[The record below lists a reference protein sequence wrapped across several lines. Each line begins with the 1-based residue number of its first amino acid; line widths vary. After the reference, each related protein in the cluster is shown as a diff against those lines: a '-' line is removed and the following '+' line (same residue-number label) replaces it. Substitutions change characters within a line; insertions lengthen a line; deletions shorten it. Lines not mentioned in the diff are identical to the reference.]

1 MNVAD
6 RPDGAGGPGGA
17 DEWAGL
23 VRRAGALVARSA
35 AAGRPAVLGITGKP
49 GAGKSTLAA
58 ALTDAL
64 NAERP
69 GAAVLAPMD
78 GFHLSNGVLAALGL
92 RDRKGAPE
100 TFDAWGYLALL
111 ERIGGGREPVV
122 YAPTFDRA
130 LEEPVAGAIPVP
142 GETALVVTEGNY
154 LLLDEEPW
162 RRVRT
167 LLDEV
172 WYVEVADALR
182 LDRLTARHAAFGK
195 TPEQARLW
203 ATGSDERN
211 AALVGRTAHHADLRV
226 RVDGWALSMFGRDIG
241 RSRQ

>member
-1 MNVAD
+1 MDVAE
-6 RPDGAGGPGGA
+6 RADGVNGA

-23 VRRAGALVARSA
+23 VRRAGALAARSA
-35 AAGRPAVLGITGKP
+35 AAGRPAVLGISGKP

-58 ALTDAL
+58 ALTEAL

-69 GAAVLAPMD
+69 GVAVLAPMD
-78 GFHLSNGVLAALGL
+78 GFHLSNEVLTGLGL

-111 ERIGGGREPVV
+111 ERIRGGREPVV

-130 LEEPVAGAIPVP
+130 IEEPVAGAIPVP

-162 RRVRT
+162 RRVRA

-172 WYVEVADALR
+172 WYVEVADTLR

-211 AALVGRTAHHADLRV
+211 AALVGRTAHHADLCV
-226 RVDGWALSMFGRDIG
+226 RVDGWALPILGRDIG

>member
-1 MNVAD
+1 MGVAEQA
-6 RPDGAGGPGGA
+6 DGVNGA
-17 DEWAGL
+17 DGWPDL
-23 VRRAGALVARSA
+23 VRRATELVRA
-35 AAGRPAVLGITGKP
+35 AGTDGRPAVLGITGKP

-58 ALTDAL
+58 ALTAAL

-69 GAAVLAPMD
+69 GVAVLAPMD
-78 GFHLSNGVLAALGL
+78 GFHLSNEVLTGLGL

-100 TFDAWGYLALL
+100 TFDAWGYVALL
-111 ERIGGGREPVV
+111 ERIKGGREPVV

-130 LEEPVAGAIPVP
+130 IEEPVAGAVPVP
-142 GETALVVTEGNY
+142 RDAALVITEGNY

-162 RRVRT
+162 SLVRA

-172 WYVEVADALR
+172 WYAEVADTLR

-195 TPEQARLW
+195 PPEQARAW

-211 AALVGRTAHHADLRV
+211 AALVGPTADRADLRV
-226 RVDGWALSMFGRDIG
+226 RLDGWSPGRLGRATG
-241 RSRQ
+241 RSGQ

>member
-1 MNVAD
+1 MDVAD
-6 RPDGAGGPGGA
+6 RPGGAYGA

-23 VRRAGALVARSA
+23 VRRAGVLAARSSA
-35 AAGRPAVLGITGKP
+35 TGRTAVLGIAGKP

-58 ALTDAL
+58 ALTEAL

-69 GAAVLAPMD
+69 GVAVLAPMD
-78 GFHLSNGVLAALGL
+78 GFHLSNEVLTRLGL

-111 ERIGGGREPVV
+111 ERIRGGREPVV

-130 LEEPVAGAIPVP
+130 IEEPVAGAVPVP
-142 GETALVVTEGNY
+142 RETALVVTEGNY

-162 RRVRT
+162 RRVRA
-167 LLDEV
+167 LLDEI

-195 TPEQARLW
+195 APEQARLW

-226 RVDGWALSMFGRDIG
+226 RVDGWALPILGRDIG
-241 RSRQ
+241 RSGQ